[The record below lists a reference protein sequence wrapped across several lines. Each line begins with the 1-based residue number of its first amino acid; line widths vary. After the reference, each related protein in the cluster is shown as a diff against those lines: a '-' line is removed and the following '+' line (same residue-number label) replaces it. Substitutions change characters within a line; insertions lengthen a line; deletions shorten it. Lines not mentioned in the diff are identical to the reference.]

1 MIGNRGFI
9 IHVMDII
16 YPLMSKVSTYL
27 LNKTSDVNAS
37 YLTPIVDELVTQ
49 AFECLDVDIRVM
61 WHNLHNYPRYDLIP
75 LIDKTYIA
83 KDDYVLL
90 KEAFSD
96 LVMGL
101 WVRMREE
108 GLLIEG
114 YPVRLEKVTPDYL
127 VIRL

>member
-27 LNKTSDVNAS
+27 LSKTNDTSML
-37 YLTPIVDELVTQ
+37 YLMPIVDEMVTQ
-49 AFECLDVDIRVM
+49 AFECLDSDIRVM
-61 WHNLHNYPRYDLIP
+61 WHNLHNYPRHDLLP
-75 LIDKTYIA
+75 LFNSAPVDSN
-83 KDDYVLL
+83 DYLWL

-114 YPVRLEKVTPDYL
+114 YPVRLEKVTPDFL